1 LGLKRRNNVLLY
13 PAAIRRDGDTFI
25 VLFPDLPYTHTN
37 GKSRADALLHAPDAL
52 QLGISA
58 LMEKGED
65 IPPPGKPRRGAV
77 LVGLPSVVASAKAEL
92 YTALRAAGVRKAD
105 LARRMGIHKQQVER
119 LLDIDHASRIEQL
132 ESAFAALNMRLVVDI
147 QRAA

>member
-1 LGLKRRNNVLLY
+1 MLLY
-13 PAAIRRDGDTFI
+13 PDTIRRDGDTFV
-25 VLFPDLPYTHTN
+25 VLFPDLPHTHTN
-37 GKSRADALLHAPDAL
+37 GKSREDARLHAPDAL
-52 QLGISA
+52 QLGLSA
-58 LMEKGED
+58 LMEKNVD
-65 IPPPGKPRRGAV
+65 LPVPGKPGRGAV

-92 YTALRAAGVRKAD
+92 YMALRAASVRKAE

-132 ESAFAALNMRLVVDI
+132 EAAFAALNMRLVVDI